1 MRVDNYTIFG
11 KNINVGDGNQW
22 REIIFALG
30 QPILDKG
37 AQLR

>member
-1 MRVDNYTIFG
+1 MRVNYYFITG

-22 REIIFALG
+22 REITFALG

-37 AQLR
+37 AQLH